1 MTVPAPIA
9 ELLAAARRAQRAGD
23 VAGMARL
30 VETALAAH
38 PTDFDAGLMRAEA
51 AVHEGRY
58 ADARAALAGLEPAAW
73 DDPRR
78 LLRLAEFHSHMGRP
92 IEAERCCA
100 RAVALSPND
109 TRALYDLAAASIA
122 LGRLDAA
129 EALFDRVIAD
139 RSDDWDAWA
148 NRSTLRRATVERNH
162 VAALETALAE
172 SGGDAEARIAL
183 GHALAKELEDLGRYD
198 AAFAHLK
205 DAAAARRARLSYRVA
220 DDAATMEAIAAAFP
234 ADLLRDAP
242 PPSSEPGPIFVLGLP
257 RSGTTLV
264 DRILSSHSRV
274 TSLGE
279 IQDFALALIA
289 QARGAR
295 DKGDLIRRSAAMD
308 HAALGRAYRARTAGR
323 TPDAPFAI
331 DKTPLNFLYIGLI
344 ALALPEAR
352 IVHVRRGAMDGCFA
366 MFKTLFRMGYPFSYD
381 LHDLAAYRITY
392 ERLMAHWRAA
402 LPGRMIE
409 IDYEALIADQ
419 AGESRRLI
427 EGCGVEWE
435 EACLA
440 FHANPAP
447 VATASAAQVR
457 MPIHDRSVGLWR
469 RYEQGLA
476 PLAVAL
482 SAAGIAL
489 DHRA

>member
-1 MTVPAPIA
+1 MSW
-9 ELLAAARRAQRAGD
+9 R
-23 VAGMARL
+23 
-30 VETALAAH
+30 
-38 PTDFDAGLMRAEA
+38 PT
-51 AVHEGRY
+51 
-58 ADARAALAGLEPAAW
+58 
-73 DDPRR
+73 
-78 LLRLAEFHSHMGRP
+78 
-92 IEAERCCA
+92 
-100 RAVALSPND
+100 
-109 TRALYDLAAASIA
+109 TRARYDRGGVDRA
-122 LGRLDAA
+122 LGGLDAA

-139 RSDDWDAWA
+139 RPGDWDAWA

-162 VAALETALAE
+162 VVALEAALAE

-220 DDAATMEAIAAAFP
+220 DDVAAMEAIAATFP
-234 ADLLRDAP
+234 ADLLRNAAP
-242 PPSSEPGPIFVLGLP
+242 SEEPGPIFVLGLP

-308 HAALGRAYRARTAGR
+308 HAALGHAYRARTAGR
-323 TPDAPFAI
+323 APDAPFAI

-381 LHDLAAYRITY
+381 LHDLAAYRIAY

-427 EGCGVEWE
+427 EGCGLEWE

-469 RYEQGLA
+469 RYEKGLA